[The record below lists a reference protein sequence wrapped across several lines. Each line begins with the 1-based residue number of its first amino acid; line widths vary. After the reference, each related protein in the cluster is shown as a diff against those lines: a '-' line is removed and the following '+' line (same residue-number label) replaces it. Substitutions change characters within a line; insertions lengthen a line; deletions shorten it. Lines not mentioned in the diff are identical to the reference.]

1 MTGPGPDPA
10 GPAAVEDS
18 ASPAP
23 DSPAEAGSVP
33 PAATA
38 STSVPRAAG
47 EPDSALFMQD
57 LDDRRVPLSAGMIA
71 RWMMKAGLD
80 SDPADHA
87 ATRVVAQVE
96 AAHHVDVAAAAAGAD
111 AATVRRDEVFGR
123 ISDVLLADGLA
134 DVERRVR
141 IRRWMRTSGQPLVVA
156 LGGSSGTGKS
166 TVSLEAADR
175 LGISV
180 VISTDQVRAVIRSV
194 LNPELVPVLSQSSFS
209 ADKIMRSNLTGNR
222 MLFAYEEQARI
233 VQHGTMALAR
243 RSIKEGQQVMIN
255 GVHIVPG
262 LLPQDPDFPLF
273 TYVLTVG
280 TAAEHRGRFIKRF
293 LDGDRKPTEYL
304 QRMDAVRQLDEYI
317 VTQCQ
322 RHGVAVIQSST
333 FEQTVLALMDA
344 AGSDIE
350 QRFDTHPKLRG

>member
-1 MTGPGPDPA
+1 M
-10 GPAAVEDS
+10 
-18 ASPAP
+18 
-23 DSPAEAGSVP
+23 
-33 PAATA
+33 
-38 STSVPRAAG
+38 RARGGGGGLSGALRVLGRHGAQAG
-47 EPDSALFMQD
+47 EVESALFMQD

-71 RWMMKAGLD
+71 RWMMKAGMD

-87 ATRVVAQVE
+87 APGRRPRR
-96 AAHHVDVAAAAAGAD
+96 AGHNEEVRGRGRRRRRSA
-111 AATVRRDEVFGR
+111 VRRDEVFGR
-123 ISDVLLADGLA
+123 ISDVLLADGLS

-141 IRRWMRTSGQPLVVA
+141 IRRWMRTSGQALVVA
-156 LGGSSGTGKS
+156 VGGSSGTGKS

-194 LNPELVPVLSQSSFS
+194 LNPDLLPALSQSSFS
-209 ADKIMRSNLTGNR
+209 ADKMMRSNLSGNS

-243 RSIKEGQQVMIN
+243 RSVKEGQQVMIN

-262 LLPQDPDFPLF
+262 LLPEDRDFPLF

-280 TAAEHRGRFIKRF
+280 TAAEHRSRFIKRF

-317 VTQCQ
+317 VTQCR

-333 FEQTVLALMDA
+333 FEETVLALMDA
-344 AGSDIE
+344 AGADIE